1 MASSGLRVDLL
12 GPLEVTLDGR
22 EIGVP
27 GAKARTALA
36 ALALTPGRPVS
47 MTRLV
52 SYLWAEQ
59 LPVNP
64 RASLYTV
71 ITRLR
76 QALEADVISA
86 AAESYTLRVEPDAID
101 LYRFRS
107 LLGSHQ
113 GSVDNSSSHGSAYGG
128 SGGGGSA
135 YGGSGNSGELVRVE
149 QALALWRGRPLE
161 DIRSDLL
168 QSDHANRIRD
178 EWLAARERRID
189 LLLDAGGHHEVI
201 DELRELVGS
210 DPLRES
216 LWTRLVV
223 ALYRSGRQADAL
235 DAYHEIRTRLRDELG
250 LDPEPGLQQVHQ
262 AVLTQASSLDP
273 PVRADPATRPEQL
286 PADTHRTAGRQEYLD
301 RLDALLAEYG
311 GTDRTTLIA
320 ALDGA
325 AGVGKTTLAVHWAH
339 RVKGEFPAGQL
350 YVNLRGYG
358 IGRPVEPETAL
369 ELMLRSLGIE
379 PERIPPGA
387 DARSALLRTTLSG
400 RRALVLLDNAR
411 DTEQVRPLLPGSG
424 SVVVVTSRSQ
434 LRGLVAVNG
443 AHRLTVE
450 PLADDEAA
458 GLLRHVIGSSRAD
471 AEPVAVSELIRLCA
485 RLPLAILLAGDR
497 ANRQPGTPLADLA
510 EELRTERGRLDG
522 LDLGDDAATDLRTV
536 FSWSYRALPP
546 AAARAFRLLGI
557 APGPDI
563 MIRAAAALL
572 GETEPA
578 TRQLLD
584 ALVNANQLQLKRS
597 GRYELHDLIRTY
609 ASELAS
615 QTDTEADRRAAL
627 VRLLRWYQRS
637 AFEARAQV
645 HPSEFD
651 TSALDLDRDA
661 VPPRLESG
669 RDALAW
675 YNAEHANFPAA
686 IRLALDLGEYRL
698 CWSLAFANWI
708 ALWLRKA
715 WTEMIDEHQ
724 LGREAARRDGDQVAE
739 GNMLGGIG
747 AAYRGSGDPGRA
759 VEAQTAALAILRVA
773 GDEANRATALSNL
786 GAANRDLGRY
796 VAALANF
803 DEAYAI
809 DEARGETGNMA
820 ISLHQTAL
828 TLTAAGRYEEAI
840 VKAEAAIRLFR
851 STGNPLHGQGRAL
864 QAAAA
869 AHARLGHVD
878 EAIANSREAA
888 KIFAEV
894 GDGWQLSS
902 TLHTLGALLRDNG
915 EPAAARDAWQE
926 AIELLTRLD
935 PPAAAGLR
943 SELSALP

>member
-1 MASSGLRVDLL
+1 MAPSGLRVDLL
-12 GPLEVTLDGR
+12 GPLEVSLDGR
-22 EIGVP
+22 GLTVP
-27 GAKARTALA
+27 GAKARIALA

-52 SYLWAEQ
+52 SYLWADQ

-76 QALEADVISA
+76 QALEADVITA
-86 AAESYTLRVEPDAID
+86 AAESYTLRVDPEAVD

-107 LLGSHQ
+107 LLGTPSH
-113 GSVDNSSSHGSAYGG
+113 
-128 SGGGGSA
+128 
-135 YGGSGNSGELVRVE
+135 NSGELVRVE

-168 QSDHANRIRD
+168 QTDHADRLRD

-201 DELRELVGS
+201 DELRELVRT

-216 LWTRLVV
+216 LWNRLVV
-223 ALYRSGRQADAL
+223 ALYRAGRQADAL
-235 DAYHEIRTRLRDELG
+235 AAYQEIRTRLRDELG

-286 PADTHRTAGRQEYLD
+286 PADTHRPTGRRSYLD
-301 RLDALLAEYG
+301 RLDELLDRYPGALV
-311 GTDRTTLIA
+311 A

-339 RVKGEFPAGQL
+339 RVRDDFPAGQL

-379 PERIPPGA
+379 PERIPPGV

-424 SVVVVTSRSQ
+424 SVVLVTSRSQ
-434 LRGLVAVNG
+434 LRGLVAVDG

-458 GLLRHVIGSSRAD
+458 GLLRHVIGSGRAD
-471 AEPVAVSELIRLCA
+471 AEPVAVTELVGLCA

-497 ANRQPGTPLADLA
+497 ANRQPGTPLAELA

-522 LDLGDDAATDLRTV
+522 LDLGDDPATDLRTV

-563 MIRAAAALL
+563 MIRGAAALL

-609 ASELAS
+609 ASELAHDV
-615 QTDTEADRRAAL
+615 DTATDRRAAQ

-651 TSALDLDRDA
+651 TSGLDLDPTV
-661 VPPRLESG
+661 VPPRLASG

-675 YNAEHANFPAA
+675 YNAEHANLPAA
-686 IRLALDLGEYRL
+686 IRLAFELGEYRL

-708 ALWLRKA
+708 ALWVRKA
-715 WTEMIDEHQ
+715 WTEMIDEHE
-724 LGREAARRDGDQVAE
+724 LGREAARRDGDRVAE

-747 AAYRGSGDPGRA
+747 AAYRGSGDPARA
-759 VEAQTAALAILRVA
+759 VEAQTAALTILREA

-796 VAALANF
+796 DEALADF

-809 DEARGETGNMA
+809 DQARGETGNMA

-840 VKAEAAIRLFR
+840 VKAEAAVELFR
-851 STGNPLHGQGRAL
+851 TTGNPLHGQGRAL

-878 EAIANSREAA
+878 EAIARSRAA
-888 KIFAEV
+888 ATIFAEV
-894 GDGWQLSS
+894 GDQWQLSS
-902 TLHTLGALLRDNG
+902 TLRTLGALLRDNG
-915 EPAAARDAWQE
+915 QPAAARDVWQE
-926 AIELLTRLD
+926 AIEVLSRLD

-943 SELSALP
+943 SDLEALSPS